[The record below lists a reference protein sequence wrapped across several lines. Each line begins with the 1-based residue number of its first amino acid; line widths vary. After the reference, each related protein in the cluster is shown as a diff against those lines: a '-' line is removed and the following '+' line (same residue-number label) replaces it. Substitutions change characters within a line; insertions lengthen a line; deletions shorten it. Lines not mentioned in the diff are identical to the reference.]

1 MKEERDVAKV
11 EAVNKDLFQK
21 MVLESTTPVLLDF
34 YANWCGH
41 CQKLLP
47 LLDEVAVDME
57 GKLSVM
63 KVNVDEN
70 REFAQKFEIKGLP
83 TMLLFKDGAEIDR
96 LIGFMPKDKI
106 IEKVSAKL

>member
-1 MKEERDVAKV
+1 MAKV
-11 EAVNKDLFQK
+11 EMVNKDNFK
-21 MVLESTTPVLLDF
+21 EMVLDSTTPVLLDF

-47 LLDEVAVDME
+47 LLDEVAVDMD

-83 TMLLFKDGAEIDR
+83 TMLLFKAGSEVDR
-96 LIGFMPKDKI
+96 LVGFMPKDKI
-106 IEKVSAKL
+106 IDKVNGKL

>member
-1 MKEERDVAKV
+1 MAKV
-11 EAVNKDLFQK
+11 EMVNKDSFK
-21 MVLESTTPVLLDF
+21 EMVLDSTTPVLLDF

-47 LLDEVAVDME
+47 LLDEVAADMD

-83 TMLLFKDGAEIDR
+83 TMVLFKAGSEVDR

-106 IEKVSAKL
+106 VEKVSAKL

>member
-1 MKEERDVAKV
+1 MAKV
-11 EAVNKDLFQK
+11 EAVSKDSFK
-21 MVLESTTPVLLDF
+21 EMVLESTTPVLLDF

-47 LLDEVAVDME
+47 LLDEVAVEMDV
-57 GKLSVM
+57 KLNVM

-83 TMLLFKDGAEIDR
+83 TMLLFKAGSEVDR
-96 LIGFMPKDKI
+96 LIGFMPKEKI
-106 IEKVSAKL
+106 IDKVTAKL

>member
-1 MKEERDVAKV
+1 MAKV
-11 EAVNKDLFQK
+11 EVVNKDNFK
-21 MVLESTTPVLLDF
+21 EMVLESTTPVLLDF

-47 LLDEVAVDME
+47 LLDEVAVEMD
-57 GKLSVM
+57 GKFSVM

-83 TMLLFKDGAEIDR
+83 TMLLFKAGSEVDR

-106 IEKVSAKL
+106 VEKVSAKL

>member
-1 MKEERDVAKV
+1 MAKV
-11 EAVNKDLFQK
+11 EAVSKDSFK
-21 MVLESTTPVLLDF
+21 EMVLDSTTPVLLDF

-47 LLDEVAVDME
+47 LLDEVAVEMD
-57 GKLSVM
+57 GKLNVM

-83 TMLLFKDGAEIDR
+83 TMLLFKAGSEVDR
-96 LIGFMPKDKI
+96 LIGFMPKEKI
-106 IEKVSAKL
+106 IDKVTAKL

>member
-1 MKEERDVAKV
+1 
-11 EAVNKDLFQK
+11 

-47 LLDEVAVDME
+47 LLDEVAVEMD
-57 GKLSVM
+57 GKFSVM

-83 TMLLFKDGAEIDR
+83 TMLLFKAGSEVDR

-106 IEKVSAKL
+106 VEKVSAKL

>member
-1 MKEERDVAKV
+1 MAKV
-11 EAVNKDLFQK
+11 EAVSKDSFK
-21 MVLESTTPVLLDF
+21 EMVLDSTTPVLLDF

-47 LLDEVAVDME
+47 LLDEVAVDMD
-57 GKLSVM
+57 GKLNVM

-83 TMLLFKDGAEIDR
+83 TMLLFKAGSEVDR
-96 LIGFMPKDKI
+96 LIGFMPKEKI
-106 IEKVSAKL
+106 IDKVSAKL

>member
-1 MKEERDVAKV
+1 MAKV
-11 EAVNKDLFQK
+11 EAVSKDSFK
-21 MVLESTTPVLLDF
+21 EKVLESTTPVLLDF

-47 LLDEVAVDME
+47 LLDEVAVEMD
-57 GKLSVM
+57 GKLNVM

-83 TMLLFKDGAEIDR
+83 TMLLFKAGSEVDR
-96 LIGFMPKDKI
+96 LIGFMPKEKI
-106 IEKVSAKL
+106 IDKVTAKL

>member
-1 MKEERDVAKV
+1 MAKV
-11 EAVNKDLFQK
+11 EVVNKDSFK
-21 MVLESTTPVLLDF
+21 EMVLEASTPVLLDF

-47 LLDEVAVDME
+47 LLDEVAVDMD

-83 TMLLFKDGAEIDR
+83 TMLLFKGGEKIAERLGAA
-96 LIGFMPKDKI
+96 PK
-106 IEKVSAKL
+106 SALKGWVESAI

>member
-1 MKEERDVAKV
+1 MAKV
-11 EAVNKDLFQK
+11 EVVNKDNFK
-21 MVLESTTPVLLDF
+21 EMVLESTGPVLLDF

-47 LLDEVAVDME
+47 LLDEVAADMD

-83 TMLLFKDGAEIDR
+83 TMVLFKAGSEVDR

-106 IEKVSAKL
+106 VEKVSAKL

>member
-1 MKEERDVAKV
+1 MAKV
-11 EAVNKDLFQK
+11 EVVNKDSFK
-21 MVLESTTPVLLDF
+21 EMVLDSTTPVLLDF

-47 LLDEVAVDME
+47 LLDEVAVDMD
-57 GKLSVM
+57 GKLNVM

-83 TMLLFKDGAEIDR
+83 TMLLFKAGSEVDR
-96 LIGFMPKDKI
+96 LIGFMPKEKI
-106 IEKVSAKL
+106 IDKVTAKL